1 MPRKLQEIAAAPTR
15 LLLADDDR
23 VIVATLAEALRE
35 QRFEVVT
42 AGNGEEAVAACAE
55 HAPALVIMDIHMP
68 LLNGI
73 DAARQIRE
81 RFGVP
86 ILFLSAYSDRTQVEQ
101 AVAEGAIG
109 YLVKPVN
116 CERLLPAIS
125 AALARGREFRD
136 AEAAQRRLAQALDS
150 KREVDIAIGLL
161 IERFNLDRD
170 AAYDVLRRMTRSRNL
185 KLNEMAVDLVR
196 SRELY
201 SEAQQIA
208 AALIGRRADI

>member
-1 MPRKLQEIAAAPTR
+1 MPRKAQKMTDAAAPVR

-35 QRFEVVT
+35 QGFEVAT
-42 AGNGEEAVAACAE
+42 AANGEEAVAVCEAQL
-55 HAPALVIMDIHMP
+55 PALAIMDIRMP
-68 LLNGI
+68 RLDGI
-73 DAARQIRE
+73 EAARRVRE

-86 ILFLSAYSDRTQVEQ
+86 VLFLSAYSDRAQVDQ
-101 AVAEGAIG
+101 AVAEGALG

-116 CERLLPAIS
+116 CERLLPAITT
-125 AALARGREFRD
+125 ALARGREFRD
-136 AEAAQRRLAQALDS
+136 AEAAQRRLTQALDS

-161 IERFNLDRD
+161 IERFNLNRD
-170 AAYDVLRRMTRSRNL
+170 TAYDVLRRMTRSRNM
-185 KLNEMAVDLVR
+185 KLNEMAVELVR

-208 AALIGRRADI
+208 AELIGR